1 MLKLEIDENG
11 LYCIRTNPQTVWY
24 KRTNEK
30 ATYLRDGVTSHGE
43 YRSWKFTT
51 VNFKD
56 AVQRLVTERRKVIL
70 DMVVLIRIEQNARE
84 NAEAQKNRNKQ
95 LKKI

>member
-1 MLKLEIDENG
+1 
-11 LYCIRTNPQTVWY
+11 
-24 KRTNEK
+24 
-30 ATYLRDGVTSHGE
+30 
-43 YRSWKFTT
+43 
-51 VNFKD
+51 
-56 AVQRLVTERRKVIL
+56 VQRLVTERRKAIL